1 MEHDAQVCRSCGNLL
16 SECSDPE
23 RDWHPDVATCY
34 ATAARQWGQR
44 TWQEMHAK
52 TEVGP
57 DQLHPL
63 DGTAVFASQTPPPE
77 GQDPFA

>member
-1 MEHDAQVCRSCGNLL
+1 
-16 SECSDPE
+16 
-23 RDWHPDVATCY
+23 
-34 ATAARQWGQR
+34 
-44 TWQEMHAK
+44 MHAK